1 MKENMNHNRDA
12 VEIDL
17 WKLMGMYLSRWKMIA
32 VATVIAAVATFAYTA
47 LMVTPLYRT
56 GVMIYVNNIESSQQ
70 IEYISAANLAT
81 SQQLVNTYKNII
93 SSDTVLEEVAAN
105 LDMGYGAREIRAM
118 MTTAQVDE
126 TEIFQVFI
134 THPDP
139 AVAAEIANTIAEV
152 APGRIAEFVEGS
164 STKIIDYAKVPESR
178 YSPSYRKNVL
188 VGAMLGLVAVLGYL
202 TLGYLLDVR
211 IRDDE
216 DITEYFDQPLLGQI
230 PAFNQAKQEGC
241 ESTAA
246 RA

>member
-1 MKENMNHNRDA
+1 MKENMNDNRDT

-17 WKLMGMYLSRWKMIA
+17 WKLMGMYFSRWKLIA
-32 VATVIAAVATFAYTA
+32 VATVVAAVAALAYTV

-56 GVMIYVNNIESSQQ
+56 GVMIYVNNIESNQKV
-70 IEYISAANLAT
+70 EYISAANLAT

-105 LDMGYGAREIRAM
+105 LDMGYGAREIRSM

-152 APGRIAEFVEGS
+152 APSRIAEFVEGS

-188 VGAMLGLVAVLGYL
+188 VGAMLGLVAALGYL
-202 TLGYLLDVR
+202 TLAYLLDVR

-230 PAFNQAKQEGC
+230 PAFNQAKQEGY
-241 ESTAA
+241 ETAA
-246 RA
+246 KA

>member
-1 MKENMNHNRDA
+1 MKENMNDNRDT

-17 WKLMGMYLSRWKMIA
+17 WKLMGMYFSRWKLIA
-32 VATVIAAVATFAYTA
+32 AATVIAAVIALAYTV

-56 GVMIYVNNIESSQQ
+56 GVMIYVNNIESNQKV
-70 IEYISAANLAT
+70 EYISAANLAT

-105 LDMGYGAREIRAM
+105 LDMGYGAREIRSM

-152 APGRIAEFVEGS
+152 APSRIAEFVEGS

-188 VGAMLGLVAVLGYL
+188 VGAMLGLVAALGYL
-202 TLGYLLDVR
+202 TLAYLLDVR

-230 PAFNQAKQEGC
+230 PAFNQAKQEGY
-241 ESTAA
+241 ETAA
-246 RA
+246 KA

>member
-1 MKENMNHNRDA
+1 MKENMNDNRDT

-32 VATVIAAVATFAYTA
+32 VATVIAAVAAFAYTA

-105 LDMGYGAREIRAM
+105 LKMGYGAREIRAM

>member
-1 MKENMNHNRDA
+1 MKENMNDNRDT

-17 WKLMGMYLSRWKMIA
+17 WKLMGMYFSRWKLIA
-32 VATVIAAVATFAYTA
+32 VATVVATVVALAYTV

-56 GVMIYVNNIESSQQ
+56 GVMIYVNNIESNQKV
-70 IEYISAANLAT
+70 EYISAANLAT

-105 LDMGYGAREIRAM
+105 LDMGYGAREIRSM

-152 APGRIAEFVEGS
+152 APSRIAEFVEGS

-188 VGAMLGLVAVLGYL
+188 VGAMLGLVAALGYL
-202 TLGYLLDVR
+202 TLAYLLDVR

-230 PAFNQAKQEGC
+230 PAFNQAKQEGY
-241 ESTAA
+241 ETAA
-246 RA
+246 KA

>member
-1 MKENMNHNRDA
+1 MKENMNDNRDT

-32 VATVIAAVATFAYTA
+32 VATVIAAVAAFAYTA

-230 PAFNQAKQEGC
+230 PAFNQAKQEDC

-246 RA
+246 RV

>member
-1 MKENMNHNRDA
+1 MKENMNDNRDT

-17 WKLMGMYLSRWKMIA
+17 WKLMGMYFSRWKLIA
-32 VATVIAAVATFAYTA
+32 VATVVAAVAALAYTV

-56 GVMIYVNNIESSQQ
+56 GVMIYVNNIESSQKV
-70 IEYISAANLAT
+70 EYISAANLAT

-105 LDMGYGAREIRAM
+105 LDMGYGAREIRSM

-152 APGRIAEFVEGS
+152 APSRIAEFVEGS

-188 VGAMLGLVAVLGYL
+188 VGAMLGLVAALGYL
-202 TLGYLLDVR
+202 TLAYLLDVR

-230 PAFNQAKQEGC
+230 PAFNQAKQEGY
-241 ESTAA
+241 ETAA
-246 RA
+246 KA

>member
-1 MKENMNHNRDA
+1 MKENMNDNRDT

-32 VATVIAAVATFAYTA
+32 VATVIAAVAAFAYTA

-93 SSDTVLEEVAAN
+93 SSDTVLEEVANN
-105 LDMGYGAREIRAM
+105 LKMGYGARDIRSM

>member
-1 MKENMNHNRDA
+1 MKENMNDNRDM

-17 WKLMGMYLSRWKMIA
+17 WKLMSMYFSRWKLIA
-32 VATVIAAVATFAYTA
+32 VATVIAAVAVLAYTV
-47 LMVTPLYRT
+47 LLVTPLYRT
-56 GVMIYVNNIESSQQ
+56 GVMIYVNNIESNQQ

-81 SQQLVNTYKNII
+81 SQQLVNTYKSII
-93 SSDTVLEEVAAN
+93 SSDTVLQEVAEN
-105 LDMGYGAREIRAM
+105 LNMGYGVKDIRAM
-118 MTTAQVDE
+118 MTTAQVEE

-152 APGRIAEFVEGS
+152 APGRIAEIVEGS

-188 VGAMLGLVAVLGYL
+188 VGAMLGLVAALGYL
-202 TLGYLLDVR
+202 TLAYLLDVR

-230 PAFNQAKQEGC
+230 PAFD
-241 ESTAA
+241 
-246 RA
+246 RAHQDGYERAGEPA

>member
-1 MKENMNHNRDA
+1 MKENMNDNRDM

-17 WKLMGMYLSRWKMIA
+17 WKLMGMYFSRWKLIA
-32 VATVIAAVATFAYTA
+32 VTTIVAAVAALAYTI
-47 LMVTPLYRT
+47 LLVTPLYRA
-56 GVMIYVNNIESSQQ
+56 GVMIYVNNIESNQKV
-70 IEYISAANLAT
+70 EYISAANLAT

-93 SSDTVLEEVAAN
+93 SSDTVLEEVAQN
-105 LDMGYGAREIRAM
+105 LDMDYTARDVRAM
-118 MTTAQVDE
+118 MTTAQVEE

-139 AVAAEIANTIAEV
+139 VVAAEIANTIAEV

-188 VGAMLGLVAVLGYL
+188 VGAMLGLVAALGYL

-230 PAFNQAKQEGC
+230 PAFAQVHQDGYEHAGE
-241 ESTAA
+241 TA
-246 RA
+246 